1 MRQVELWAA
10 APHLCLDT
18 ITAQRLD
25 QIARELRVRNLQV
38 CCLTPEQCVYPV
50 NLAAEEEEL
59 RQYSIRNFQR
69 AVQVAQVLGCPKVLV
84 TAGCGYFNRSVEAA
98 WARSVD
104 SLTQIAQFARL
115 HGVYLV
121 LETLTPLSSNLVN
134 TPSQQRQMIAQL
146 PQGLVRAMV
155 DLGQMVFMGQALEDY
170 LALGAQLDHVH
181 LHDSHPAIH
190 MALGDGDLPLADYL
204 TRLEEWGYQG
214 MYALECNDP
223 RYRQNPALADR
234 RNIAWLEANKF
245 LSSRS

>member
-121 LETLTPLSSNLVN
+121 LETLTPLSSNL
-134 TPSQQRQMIAQL
+134 
-146 PQGLVRAMV
+146 
-155 DLGQMVFMGQALEDY
+155 
-170 LALGAQLDHVH
+170 GAQLDHVH